1 PRRTTPRPAVQC
13 RASSTPRLR
22 WTHRSRPERMAMPT
36 FAKLN
41 LKDQTE
47 IVVLNAPA
55 SFESE
60 LKALKDVSVRRDA
73 KGGDIDF
80 SLAFVT
86 TQKEVDSLGPQVA
99 KKAKGDAVVWFAYPK
114 GSSKKYTSQINRD
127 NGWAV
132 LGKAGFEPVRMVA
145 IDEDWS
151 AVRFRRVE
159 FIKTMTRPAEA
170 RL

>member
-1 PRRTTPRPAVQC
+1 
-13 RASSTPRLR
+13 
-22 WTHRSRPERMAMPT
+22 MAMPT

-41 LKDQTE
+41 LKDQIE

-55 SFESE
+55 SFEPE
-60 LKALKDVSVRRDA
+60 LKSLKGVTIRRDA

-80 SLAFVT
+80 SLAFVM
-86 TQKEVDSLGPQVA
+86 TQKEVDTVGLQVA

-114 GSSKKYTSQINRD
+114 GSSKKYKSEINRD
-127 NGWAV
+127 EGWRV
-132 LGKAGFEPVRMVA
+132 MGKAGFEPVRMVA

-159 FIKTMTRPAEA
+159 FIKTMNRPEEV
-170 RL
+170 RLTKKKT